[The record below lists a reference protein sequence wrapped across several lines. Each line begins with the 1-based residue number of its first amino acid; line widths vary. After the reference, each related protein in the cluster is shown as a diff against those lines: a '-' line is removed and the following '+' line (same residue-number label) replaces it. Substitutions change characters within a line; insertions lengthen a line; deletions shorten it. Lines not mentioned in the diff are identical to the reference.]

1 MTSLFNFLDY
11 IKIIFG
17 IFSHHIKS
25 LRIWCLTVVIFFDV
39 SCFCFS
45 IFIKIPI
52 LNFIIIFLPNPSN
65 MFIFFFLYHM
75 IILCKILWD
84 LIGYIFNYVRKKPC
98 TIDPELNAFMKISA
112 AKTAPSIQLHSLHTL
127 PPWWAAQLGINVI
140 SITDL

>member
-45 IFIKIPI
+45 IFIKISI

-65 MFIFFFLYHM
+65 MFNFFFLISHDNIM
-75 IILCKILWD
+75 QNLMRFNWL
-84 LIGYIFNYVRKKPC
+84 YI
-98 TIDPELNAFMKISA
+98 
-112 AKTAPSIQLHSLHTL
+112 
-127 PPWWAAQLGINVI
+127 
-140 SITDL
+140 